1 MAAKA
6 QVRNVCFALGIGMEI
21 LLKYKANPAMENLI
35 CELLIDVILA
45 NLVLELNM
53 VLFKLVDILLVH

>member
-1 MAAKA
+1 MY
-6 QVRNVCFALGIGMEI
+6 ALHLALECQNIMGMEI

-35 CELLIDVILA
+35 GELLLDVILA
-45 NLVLELNM
+45 NLVLKLNM

>member
-1 MAAKA
+1 M
-6 QVRNVCFALGIGMEI
+6 GMEI